1 LFTNANKIVIN
12 ICAKVYLD
20 LLTSSKIFSFTRLS
34 YYSNNAKYGYVLW
47 NCSEWILNNWNY
59 SVLSKKTW

>member
-20 LLTSSKIFSFTRLS
+20 LLTSSKVIIYSFKL
-34 YYSNNAKYGYVLW
+34 L
-47 NCSEWILNNWNY
+47 
-59 SVLSKKTW
+59 